1 MLVLSKPFNL
11 SLHGN
16 LSEINKKQKG
26 GNMYLEI
33 TVGLKIIHL
42 HNILFYSIIVQ
53 ILFSL
58 FHRFL
63 RNEAYI
69 SLVILIRI
77 TLHKS
82 DMIRF
87 CVSLGY
93 LALHKN
99 LASPSLPQNS
109 MFWKNNCFAV
119 SHSFMY
125 WLALAVPHDVSYCY
139 NHLVAIW
146 ARISMMVLIRK
157 SWYRLLTDHSA

>member
-1 MLVLSKPFNL
+1 
-11 SLHGN
+11 
-16 LSEINKKQKG
+16 
-26 GNMYLEI
+26 MYLEI

-109 MFWKNNCFAV
+109 MF
-119 SHSFMY
+119 
-125 WLALAVPHDVSYCY
+125 
-139 NHLVAIW
+139 
-146 ARISMMVLIRK
+146 
-157 SWYRLLTDHSA
+157 